1 MKRHILGSLLVVSSG
16 MAVLACM
23 SGAYAQAYPS
33 KPIKLY
39 SGFAP
44 GGGVDVVA
52 RTMAT
57 VMSAEL
63 GQQIVLEHRVGAG
76 GTLATAAVAKAEP
89 DGYSILV
96 SEHSSVVYMQLLLKD
111 LPYDPYRD
119 LAIITP
125 VFKAGFIIVGGPALP
140 ASINSLADLIRET
153 KASPGK
159 IAYGHSGSGTL
170 HHLTMELLK
179 LRAGINLTAVA
190 YKGGAQS
197 ITDVVGG
204 QIPLVISGQNTT
216 DPQINAGK
224 IRAIA
229 ISADTRWSARPTVPT
244 ISETLPG
251 FTAYSWA
258 SMFVPAG
265 TPRDIMQK
273 LNSAALKALRDPE
286 TAKRLS
292 GMGLE
297 PPPRSLEEA
306 NQLWQAERTQ
316 WFPVVKQLNLKL
328 D

>member
-1 MKRHILGSLLVVSSG
+1 MNPCNTRIRASRIACV
-16 MAVLACM
+16 AALAC
-23 SGAYAQAYPS
+23 SSWAQAQSYPS

-96 SEHSSVVYMQLLLKD
+96 AEHSSVVYMQLLVKD

-125 VFKAGFIIVGGPALP
+125 VFKAGFILVGGPAL
-140 ASINSLADLIRET
+140 AAGINSLTDLIRE
-153 KASPGK
+153 ARANPGK

-179 LRAGINLTAVA
+179 LRAGIDLTAVA

-229 ISADTRWSARPTVPT
+229 ISADTRWSARPAVPT

-316 WFPVVKQLNLKL
+316 WHPVVKQLNLKL